1 MGKNMNS
8 KIRQIEKYINENVTE
23 DISLT
28 LISEKF
34 EINKYYLCHL
44 FKANTGYS
52 LQQYIKNKRL
62 FLAQNFCESGMSLLD
77 AAMSAGFKNYSSF
90 YKACRSEF
98 GEAPRNIVESTGVNK
113 EQA

>member
-1 MGKNMNS
+1 MGKFTND
-8 KIRQIEKYINENVTE
+8 KISQIEKYIDENITE

-28 LISEKF
+28 FISEKF

-44 FKANTGYS
+44 FKANTGYTL
-52 LQQYIKNKRL
+52 LQYVTNKRL
-62 FLAQNFCESGMSLLD
+62 FLAKNFCESGMSLLD

-98 GEAPRNIVESTGVNK
+98 GETPSKSVELIGVSN